1 MFARLIPVSSLAQ
14 WCKLRLRFNDPMPK
28 ISGNIYVSN
37 IILLNI
43 SGEDRIGLSA
53 DFYSV
58 IEAIDV
64 RILDIGQSVIHNH
77 VSQGILLQLPEDQN
91 QAQLKWQILQQAESL
106 GLKVKIR
113 DISDQDYRHWVK
125 QQGADRYILTLL
137 TREVSAEEI
146 ARVTKV
152 TAEQGLNIHDIAR
165 LSGRLDL
172 NEPVSNDTKSCVEFR
187 VQGKPKDPA
196 SMRAKFLSIASEL
209 DVDIAIQQDNAYRRS
224 RRLVCFD
231 MDSTLIKAEVI
242 DELAKRAGVG
252 EQVAKITESAMQ
264 GEIDFSESFR
274 QRMALLEGLSE
285 DILEDIAVNL
295 PMMEGAEK
303 LIRNLNAYGFK
314 TAILSGGF
322 NYFGNYL
329 KDRLGIDH
337 VYANTLEIEDGKLTG
352 RAIEPI
358 VNAERK
364 AVLLKQIAEEEGLDP
379 QQTIAVG
386 DGANDLLMLS
396 TAGLGIA
403 FRAKPL
409 VRESAKQSLSTHG
422 LDSILYLLGFND
434 QDILS

>member
-1 MFARLIPVSSLAQ
+1 
-14 WCKLRLRFNDPMPK
+14 MP
-28 ISGNIYVSN
+28 N

-58 IEAIDV
+58 IEKIDV

-77 VSQGILLQLPEDQN
+77 VSQGMLLQLPVEKN
-91 QAQLKWQILQQAESL
+91 SGQLKWQLLQQAESL

-113 DISDQDYRHWVK
+113 DIDDQDYQQWVS

-137 TREVSAEEI
+137 TREVTAEEI
-146 ARVTKV
+146 AKVTKV
-152 TAEQGLNIHDIAR
+152 TAEQGLNIHDITR
-165 LSGRLDL
+165 LSGRTPL
-172 NEPVSNDTKSCVEFR
+172 NEAVINDTKSCIEFT
-187 VQGKPKDPA
+187 VQGKPKDPSA
-196 SMRAKFLSIASEL
+196 MRASFLSIAAEL
-209 DVDIAIQQDNAYRRS
+209 DVDIAIQQDNAFRRS

-242 DELAKRAGVG
+242 DELAKHAGVG
-252 EQVAKITESAMQ
+252 EQVAKITERAMQ
-264 GEIDFSESFR
+264 GEIDFTESFS
-274 QRMALLEGLSE
+274 QRMALLEGLNE
-285 DILEDIAVNL
+285 DVLKEVAENL

-303 LIRNLNAYGFK
+303 LIRNLKAFGFK
-314 TAILSGGF
+314 TAIISGGF
-322 NYFGNYL
+322 NYFGDYL
-329 KDRLGIDH
+329 KDKLGIDH
-337 VYANTLEIEDGKLTG
+337 VYANVLDVENGKLTG
-352 RAIEPI
+352 RAIYPVI
-358 VNAERK
+358 DAERK
-364 AVLLKQIAEEEGLDP
+364 AVLLKQIAKDEGLDP

-434 QDILS
+434 QDIQD